1 MEWEWTKEET
11 LKSLLGKAG
20 YHGPYNLV
28 KEHIRI
34 TTYESSKAELSYTEY
49 QSMKITLMNG
59 ANGINGVKLIDKKT
73 EIKGKEE
80 EK

>member
-11 LKSLLGKAG
+11 LKSLLEKAG

-34 TTYESSKAELSYTEY
+34 TTYESSKVELSYTEY

-59 ANGINGVKLIDKKT
+59 ANGVNGVKAIDKKAET
-73 EIKGKEE
+73 KDKEE
-80 EK
+80 K